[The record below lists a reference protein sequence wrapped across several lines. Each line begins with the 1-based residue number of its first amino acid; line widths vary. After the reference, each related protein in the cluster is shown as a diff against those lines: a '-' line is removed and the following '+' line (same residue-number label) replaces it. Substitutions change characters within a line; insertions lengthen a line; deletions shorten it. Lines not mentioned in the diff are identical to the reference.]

1 MVLDS
6 SKKPTSEAQKLLIQ
20 EIVSNMLDVF
30 DYDQTSELLI
40 RLLEPST
47 DSFKKDLK
55 IHFSDKWR
63 RDLK

>member
-1 MVLDS
+1 MVHDS
-6 SKKPTSEAQKLLIQ
+6 SKKPISDAQKLLIH

-40 RLLEPST
+40 KLLAPCT

-55 IHFSDKWR
+55 IHFSDKWKTDFR
-63 RDLK
+63 

>member
-6 SKKPTSEAQKLLIQ
+6 SKRPTSEAQKLLIH

-40 RLLEPST
+40 KLLEPCT
-47 DSFKKDLK
+47 DSFKKDLR
-55 IHFSDKWR
+55 IRFSDKWKTDFR
-63 RDLK
+63 

>member
-6 SKKPTSEAQKLLIQ
+6 SKKPTSEAQKLLIH

-40 RLLEPST
+40 RLLEPCT
-47 DSFKKDLK
+47 DSFKKDLR
-55 IHFSDKWR
+55 IHFSDKWKTDFR
-63 RDLK
+63 

>member
-1 MVLDS
+1 MVHDS
-6 SKKPTSEAQKLLIQ
+6 SKKPTSDAQKLLIH

-40 RLLEPST
+40 KLLAPCT

-55 IHFSDKWR
+55 IHFSDKWKTDFR
-63 RDLK
+63 

>member
-6 SKKPTSEAQKLLIQ
+6 SKKPTSDAQKLLIH

-40 RLLEPST
+40 KLLEPCT
-47 DSFKKDLK
+47 DSFKKDLR
-55 IHFSDKWR
+55 IHFSDKWKTDFR
-63 RDLK
+63 